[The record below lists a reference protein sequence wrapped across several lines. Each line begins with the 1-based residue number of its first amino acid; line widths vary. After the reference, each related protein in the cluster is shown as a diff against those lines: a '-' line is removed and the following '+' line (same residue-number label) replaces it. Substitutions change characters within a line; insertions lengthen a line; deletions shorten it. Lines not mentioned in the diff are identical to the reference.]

1 MYGTVMIGKLG
12 DAGSVE
18 DLRLAAKQWESERQV
33 PGFVSSE
40 SLVGDDGVTVISV
53 VKFTDKAA
61 YEALAGDPAQD
72 EWWTT
77 KMRPLLAEDPQWF
90 DGHWES

>member
-1 MYGTVMIGKLG
+1 MYGTVMIGKL
-12 DAGSVE
+12 AGSVE
-18 DLRLAAKQWESERQV
+18 DLRLAGKEWEAERQV

-40 SLVGDDGVTVISV
+40 ALVGDDGVTVINV

-61 YEALAGDPAQD
+61 YMALADDPAQD

>member
-1 MYGTVMIGKLG
+1 MYGTVMIGTLKG
-12 DAGSVE
+12 TAE
-18 DLRLAAKQWESERQV
+18 DLRLAAKEWQAERNV

-40 SLVGDDGVTVISV
+40 ALVSDDGTTIVNV

-61 YEALAGDPAQD
+61 YMALADDPAQD

-77 KMRPLLAEDPQWF
+77 KMRPLLAADPQWY
-90 DGHWES
+90 DGEWES

>member
-1 MYGTVMIGKLG
+1 MYGTVMVGKLK
-12 DAGSVE
+12 GSAE
-18 DLRLAAKQWESERQV
+18 DLRMAAKEWQAERNV

-40 SLVGDDGVTVISV
+40 ALIGDDGTTIINV

-61 YEALAGDPAQD
+61 YVALADDPAQD

-77 KMRPLLAEDPQWF
+77 KMRPLLAEDPQWY
-90 DGHWES
+90 DGEWES

>member
-1 MYGTVMIGKLG
+1 MYGTVMIGKL
-12 DAGSVE
+12 AVSIE
-18 DLRLAAKQWESERQV
+18 DMRLAAKEWEAERQV

-40 SLVGDDGVTVISV
+40 ALVGDDGVTVVNV

-61 YEALAGDPAQD
+61 YEALADDPEQD
-72 EWWTT
+72 TWYQT
-77 KMRPLLAEDPQWF
+77 KLRPLLAEDPQWI